1 MPLLFSIN
9 WGSVSG
15 WWTPVCLLLGL
26 LYAWVM
32 YRNPVN
38 TSNTLRNLLAA
49 LRALTVFLIAF
60 LLVSPMV
67 KSVSY
72 QPQKPLVLI
81 AQDNSESVKLF
92 KPPGFDAQKFAA
104 GLAALKNTL
113 GDAYD
118 VREYNFDSGL
128 HDGLAANYS
137 GKQTDISAVLHQ
149 LNDRFVN
156 QNIGAVVLATDGL
169 YNRGA
174 DPQYEAKNIK
184 TNIYT
189 IALGDTIARRDLLI
203 ANVNYNKT
211 AFLGNDFEIEVLAA
225 AYQSNGESI
234 RLSVAED
241 GHPLTT
247 QSIPV
252 TNDAF
257 KKTIPL
263 KLSADKKGIHK
274 FTLSIAPV
282 KNEISLQ
289 NNTETIYVEVLDAR
303 QKILLLYNS
312 PHPDVTVIKQA
323 IESNKN
329 YELKTVRA
337 AELGAV
343 NWNDYSLVI
352 LYQPAEGMAA
362 LAAKSKVPVWFMAGT
377 QTDLDALN
385 KAQKLVQIGANRQD
399 MQEVFALPSTGFSL
413 FTLTDSTLQKLARF
427 PPLLAPYGNYSSP
440 ANGTP
445 LLKQRIGTVPTPYPL
460 LTFGDEGGRREAV
473 MTAEGIW
480 RWQLSE
486 FETYG
491 SHQAIEDLF
500 SQSVQYLTANAGQQR
515 FRVYPAKNVFDEGEN
530 ILMNAE
536 LYNDALELTNTP
548 DVRMDIKSDA
558 NNPDSHRDY
567 SFLFTRNAQS
577 YQLNAGNLPAG
588 EYTYTA
594 GVKLGNK
601 SLSAH
606 GQFNVK
612 ALNQEAR
619 QSTANHQLL
628 YAMAKQ
634 SGGEMLQPSQISRLA
649 DLIRKNE
656 TIKTVEYEDRHYTD
670 LIDMKWMFIL
680 ILLLLSTEWFMRKRE
695 GI

>member
-1 MPLLFSIN
+1 MLFLFSIN

-15 WWTPVCLLLGL
+15 WWTPVCLLLGV
-26 LYAWVM
+26 LYAWLM
-32 YRNPVN
+32 YRNPQN
-38 TSNTLRNLLAA
+38 TSTTIRNILAA
-49 LRALTVFLIAF
+49 LRATAVFLIAF
-60 LLVSPMV
+60 LLVSPLV

-81 AQDNSESVKLF
+81 AQDNSESIKLF
-92 KPPGFDAQKFAA
+92 KSPGFDPKQFDTD
-104 GLAALKNTL
+104 LAALKKTL
-113 GDAYD
+113 GDGYD
-118 VREYNFDSGL
+118 VREYNFDAGL
-128 HDGLAANYS
+128 HDGLTTGYT
-137 GKQTDISAVLHQ
+137 GKQTDIAQALHQ

-189 IALGDTIARRDLLI
+189 IALGDTIPRRDLLI

-234 RLSVAED
+234 RLNVAED
-241 GHPLTT
+241 GRPLTT

-252 TNDAF
+252 TNNAF
-257 KKTIPL
+257 KKSIPL

-274 FTLSIAPV
+274 FTISIAPV

-312 PHPDVTVIKQA
+312 PHPDITVIKQA

-329 YELKTVRA
+329 YELKTTRA
-337 AELGAV
+337 AEAGAI

-352 LYQPAEGMAA
+352 LYQPAEGMAG
-362 LAAKSKVPVWFMAGT
+362 LAAKSKIPVWFIAGA
-377 QTDLDALN
+377 QTDLNAMN
-385 KAQKLVQIGANRQD
+385 QAQKIAQIGANRQD
-399 MQEVFALPSTGFSL
+399 MQEVFALQAPGFSL
-413 FTLTDSTLQKLARF
+413 FTLSDSTLQKLSKF

-440 ANGTP
+440 AGGTP
-445 LLKQRIGTVPTPYPL
+445 LLRQKIGSVPTPYPL

-486 FETYG
+486 YQTYG
-491 SHQAIEDLF
+491 THSAVEELF
-500 SQSVQYLTANAGQQR
+500 TQCVQYLTANAGQQR
-515 FRVYPAKNVFDEGEN
+515 FRVYPSKTVFDEGEN
-530 ILMNAE
+530 ILLNAE
-536 LYNDALELTNTP
+536 LYNDALELVNTP
-548 DVRMDIKSDA
+548 DVRTDIKNDA
-558 NNPDSHRDY
+558 GKNY
-567 SFLFTRNAQS
+567 SFLFSRNGQS
-577 YQLNAGNLPAG
+577 YQLDAGTLPAG
-588 EYTYTA
+588 EYTYNA
-594 GVKLGNK
+594 GVKLGDK
-601 SLSAH
+601 SMAAH
-606 GQFNVK
+606 GQFTVK
-612 ALNQEAR
+612 AMNQEAR

-634 SGGEMLQPSQISRLA
+634 SGGEMLQPSQMSKLA
-649 DLIRKNE
+649 ELIRKNE

-670 LIDMKWMFIL
+670 LIDMKWVFVL
-680 ILLLLSTEWFMRKRE
+680 IMLLISTEWFMRKRE

>member
-1 MPLLFSIN
+1 MLFLFSIN

-15 WWTPVCLLLGL
+15 WWTPVCLLLSA

-38 TSNTLRNLLAA
+38 TSTTVRNILAA
-49 LRALTVFLIAF
+49 LRGLAVFIIAF
-60 LLVSPMV
+60 LLVSPLV
-67 KSVSY
+67 RSVSY
-72 QPQKPLVLI
+72 QPQKPLVLV

-92 KPPGFDAQKFAA
+92 KSPGFDALKFSSD
-104 GLAALKNTL
+104 LAALKNNL
-113 GDAYD
+113 GDGYD
-118 VREYNFDSGL
+118 VREFNFDASL
-128 HDGLAANYS
+128 HDGLTNTYN
-137 GKQTDISAVLHQ
+137 GKQTDISAALHQ

-156 QNIGAVVLATDGL
+156 QNIGAVVMATDGL

-174 DPQYEAKNIK
+174 DPQYDAKDIR

-189 IALGDTIARRDLLI
+189 IALGDTIPRRDLLI

-211 AFLGNDFEIEVLAA
+211 AFLGNDFEIEVLTA
-225 AYQSNGESI
+225 AYQANGERMALSI
-234 RLSVAED
+234 AQD
-241 GHPLTT
+241 GHPVST
-247 QSIPV
+247 QQIAV

-257 KKTIPL
+257 RKAVPV
-263 KLSADKKGIHK
+263 KLSAETKGIHK
-274 FTLSIAPV
+274 FTISIAPV
-282 KNEISLQ
+282 KNEVSLQ

-312 PHPDVTVIKQA
+312 PHPDITVIKQA

-329 YELKTVRA
+329 YELKSTRA
-337 AELGAV
+337 AEAGAI

-362 LAAKSKVPVWFMAGT
+362 LAAKSKVPVWYMAGA
-377 QTDLDALN
+377 QTDLNAMN
-385 KAQKLVQIGANRQD
+385 RVQKIVQIGANRQE
-399 MQEVFALPSTGFSL
+399 MQEVFALQSAGFSL
-413 FTLTDSTLQKLARF
+413 FTLSDSTLQKLAKF

-445 LLKQRIGTVPTPYPL
+445 LLKQKIGTVPTPYPL
-460 LTFGDEGGRREAV
+460 LTFGDENGRREAV

-486 FETYG
+486 YQTYG
-491 SHQAIEDLF
+491 SHSAVEELF
-500 SQSVQYLTANAGQQR
+500 TQCVQYLTANAGQQR
-515 FRVYPAKNVFDEGEN
+515 FRVYPAKTVFDEGEN
-530 ILMNAE
+530 ILLNAE
-536 LYNDALELTNTP
+536 LYNDALELVNTP
-548 DVRMDIKSDA
+548 DVRIDIKNEA
-558 NNPDSHRDY
+558 NKSY
-567 SFLFTRNAQS
+567 SFLFSRNGQS
-577 YQLNAGNLPAG
+577 YQLDAGTLPAG
-588 EYTYTA
+588 EYSYTA
-594 GVKLGNK
+594 GVKLGEK
-601 SLSAH
+601 SMSAH
-606 GQFNVK
+606 GQFTVK
-612 ALNQEAR
+612 VLNQEAR

-656 TIKTVEYEDRHYTD
+656 TIKTIEYEDKHYTD
-670 LIDMKWMFIL
+670 LIDLKWVFVL
-680 ILLLLSTEWFMRKRE
+680 ILLLISTEWFLRKRE

>member
-1 MPLLFSIN
+1 MLFLFSIN

-15 WWTPVCLLLGL
+15 WWSPVCLLLGA
-26 LYAWVM
+26 LYAWLM
-32 YRNPVN
+32 YRNPVS
-38 TSNTLRNLLAA
+38 TTATIRNILAA
-49 LRALTVFLIAF
+49 LRVLAVFFIAF
-60 LLVSPMV
+60 LLVSPLV

-72 QPQKPLVLI
+72 QPQKPLVLV
-81 AQDNSESVKLF
+81 AQDNSQSVKLF
-92 KPPGFDAQKFAA
+92 KSPGFDAAQFTTD
-104 GLAALKNTL
+104 LASLKKSL
-113 GDAYD
+113 GDGYD
-118 VREYNFDSGL
+118 VREYNFDANL
-128 HDGLAANYS
+128 HDGLSNAYA
-137 GKQTDISAVLHQ
+137 GKQTDISAALHQ

-156 QNIGAVVLATDGL
+156 QNIGAIVLATDGL

-174 DPQYEAKNIK
+174 DPQYEAKNIR

-189 IALGDTIARRDLLI
+189 IALGDTVARRDLLI

-225 AYQSNGESI
+225 AYQSNGETI
-234 RLSVAED
+234 RLSVSED
-241 GHPLTT
+241 GQPLTT
-247 QSIPV
+247 QSVPV

-274 FTLSIAPV
+274 FTFSIAPV

-312 PHPDVTVIKQA
+312 PHPDITVIKES

-329 YELKTVRA
+329 YELKTLRS
-337 AELGAV
+337 AELGAT

-362 LAAKSKVPVWFMAGT
+362 LAGKSKVPVWYIVGT
-377 QTDLDALN
+377 QTDLGALN
-385 KAQKLVQIGANRQD
+385 NAQKIVQIGANRQD
-399 MQEVFALPSTGFSL
+399 MQEVFALQATGFSL
-413 FTLTDSTLQKLARF
+413 FTLADSTLQKLGKF

-440 ANGTP
+440 AGGTP
-445 LLKQRIGTVPTPYPL
+445 LLKQKIGAVPTPYPL
-460 LTFGDEGGRREAV
+460 LTFGDEAGRREAV
-473 MTAEGIW
+473 MTAEGLW

-486 FETYG
+486 YETYG
-491 SHQAIEDLF
+491 THQALEDLF
-500 SQSVQYLTANAGQQR
+500 TQSVQYLTANGAQQR
-515 FRVYPAKNVFDEGEN
+515 FRVYPSKTVFDEGEN

-536 LYNDALELTNTP
+536 LYNDALELVNTP
-548 DVRMDIKSDA
+548 DVRTDIKSTEGK
-558 NNPDSHRDY
+558 SY
-567 SFLFTRNAQS
+567 SFLFSRNGQS
-577 YQLNAGNLPAG
+577 YQLDAGTLPAG
-588 EYTYTA
+588 EYAYTA
-594 GVKLGNK
+594 GVKLGDK

-606 GQFNVK
+606 GQFTIK
-612 ALNQEAR
+612 ELNQEAR

-670 LIDMKWMFIL
+670 LIDLKWVFVL
-680 ILLLLSTEWFMRKRE
+680 ILTLISAEWFIRKRE

>member
-1 MPLLFSIN
+1 MLFLFSIN

-15 WWTPVCLLLGL
+15 WWTPVCLLLGG

-38 TSNTLRNLLAA
+38 TSPTVRNILAA
-49 LRALTVFLIAF
+49 LRGLAVFIIAF
-60 LLVSPMV
+60 LLVSPLV
-67 KSVSY
+67 RSISY

-81 AQDNSESVKLF
+81 AQDNSESIKLF
-92 KPPGFDAQKFAA
+92 KSPGFDVQKFATD
-104 GLAALKNTL
+104 LAALKNNL
-113 GDAYD
+113 GDGYD
-118 VREYNFDSGL
+118 VREYNFDATL
-128 HDGLAANYS
+128 HDGLTNTYN
-137 GKQTDISAVLHQ
+137 GKQTDISAALHQ

-156 QNIGAVVLATDGL
+156 QNIGAVVMATDGL

-174 DPQYEAKNIK
+174 DPQYDAKDIR

-189 IALGDTIARRDLLI
+189 IALGDTIPRRDLLI

-225 AYQSNGESI
+225 AYQANGERISLSI
-234 RLSVAED
+234 AQD
-241 GHPLTT
+241 GHPVST
-247 QSIPV
+247 QQIPV

-257 KKTIPL
+257 RKAIPI
-263 KLSADKKGIHK
+263 KLSADVKGIHK
-274 FTLSIAPV
+274 FTISIAPV
-282 KNEISLQ
+282 KNEVSLQ

-312 PHPDVTVIKQA
+312 PHPDITVIKQA

-329 YELKTVRA
+329 YELKSTRA
-337 AELGAV
+337 AEAGAI

-362 LAAKSKVPVWFMAGT
+362 LAAKSRVPVWYMGGA
-377 QTDLDALN
+377 QTDLNALN
-385 KAQKLVQIGANRQD
+385 QAQKIVQIGANRQE
-399 MQEVFALPSTGFSL
+399 MQEVFALQSAGFSL
-413 FTLTDSTLQKLARF
+413 FTLSDSTLQKLAKF

-445 LLKQRIGTVPTPYPL
+445 LLKQKIGVVPTPYPL
-460 LTFGDEGGRREAV
+460 LSFGDENGRREAV

-486 FETYG
+486 YQTYG
-491 SHQAIEDLF
+491 SHHAVEELF
-500 SQSVQYLTANAGQQR
+500 TQCVQYLTANAGQQR
-515 FRVYPAKNVFDEGEN
+515 FRVYPAKTVFDEGEN
-530 ILMNAE
+530 ILLNAE
-536 LYNDALELTNTP
+536 LYNDALELVNTP
-548 DVRMDIKSDA
+548 DVRIDIKNETNKS
-558 NNPDSHRDY
+558 Y
-567 SFLFTRNAQS
+567 SFLFSRNGQS
-577 YQLNAGNLPAG
+577 YQLDAGTLPAG
-588 EYTYTA
+588 EYSYTA
-594 GVKLGNK
+594 GVRLGEK
-601 SLSAH
+601 SMAAH
-606 GQFNVK
+606 GQFTIK

-634 SGGEMLQPSQISRLA
+634 SGGEMLQPSQINRLA

-656 TIKTVEYEDRHYTD
+656 TIKTIEYEDKHYTD
-670 LIDMKWMFIL
+670 LIDLKWVFALIL
-680 ILLLLSTEWFMRKRE
+680 ILISTEWFMRKRE